1 MSEYRAG
8 SETGGR
14 GALPE
19 KDGRCFMALLDMI
32 HFLVDQITSSQR
44 FKDVEEASMLRMTNT
59 AACAIMT
66 AEAYTYWYSG
76 HQGHENAS
84 LGVFDM
90 LCDWTAKSKEAEQP
104 GPLGFGVDGTSS
116 FNDAIHAFAIN
127 ECSQWPRRRKSGKF
141 YYAGDDEDGTALLA
155 DEKLEKVYRVV
166 GISKSIGDMLRAGPS
181 GVAEVGS
188 MLRIT
193 LLPWLGQIIY
203 DGTLVGGP
211 PLQYQSRLDRL
222 QSLVES
228 AKIEG
233 RVIRELPTVTDAP
246 LLGKR
251 AVVSGIRAKPEL
263 NGRIGFAGSFDD
275 AAGRYVVSLED
286 GGGSFKVKPDN
297 LAAAPPRLN
306 SKCAGPVVTLSQ
318 PELKLQQ
325 RIQALPQRDDD
336 MWVFRRAGYTE
347 EENPNHMGVIMS
359 GKSGSILGSFQSAHL
374 APTPAEYLNAL
385 KGTLF
390 GGSRSGMAGGSGV
403 GFRPS
408 ILSFDEQSALKKLKA
423 VLEPAGVQVL
433 YYPPPSDE
441 ELTAMGVATHRDGL
455 PPLMGRRS

>member
-1 MSEYRAG
+1 MNEYRVG

-32 HFLVDQITSSQR
+32 HFLVDRITSSQR
-44 FKDVEEASMLRMTNT
+44 FNNVEEAAMLRTTNT
-59 AACAIMT
+59 QACAILT

-76 HQGHENAS
+76 HQGHELAS
-84 LGVFDM
+84 SGVFEM
-90 LCDWTAKSKEAEQP
+90 LCDWTAKSKENDP
-104 GPLGFGVDGTSS
+104 GSLGFGANGTTS

-141 YYAGDDEDGTALLA
+141 YYAGDDESGTALLA
-155 DEKLEKVYRVV
+155 DDKLEKVYRVV
-166 GISKSIGDMLRAGPS
+166 GISKSVGDMLRACPS

-188 MLRIT
+188 MVRIT

-203 DGTLVGGP
+203 DGTLMGGP
-211 PLQYQSRLDRL
+211 PLSLTDPSRMDHL

-228 AKIEG
+228 AKTEG
-233 RVIRELPTVTDAP
+233 LVICELPTVTDAP

-251 AVVSGIRAKPEL
+251 VVVSGIRAKPEL
-263 NGRIGFAGSFDD
+263 NGRIGIAGTFDD

-297 LAAAPPRLN
+297 LAITPPRLDIDGVG
-306 SKCAGPVVTLSQ
+306 SAMRLSQ
-318 PELKLQQ
+318 RDVNLQQ
-325 RIQALPQRDDD
+325 RIQALPRRDDD
-336 MWVFRRAGYTE
+336 MWVFRRTGYTE
-347 EENPNHMGVIMS
+347 EENPNHGGVIMS
-359 GKSGSILGSFQSAHL
+359 GKSGMILGTFQSAHL
-374 APTPAEYLNAL
+374 APTPAEYLGAL
-385 KGTLF
+385 KVTLF
-390 GGSRSGMAGGSGV
+390 GGRGSLTGGSGV
-403 GFRPS
+403 GFKPL

-441 ELTAMGVATHRDGL
+441 ELTAMGVATHRDGF

>member
-1 MSEYRAG
+1 
-8 SETGGR
+8 
-14 GALPE
+14 
-19 KDGRCFMALLDMI
+19 MALLDMI

-84 LGVFDM
+84 LGVFEM
-90 LCDWTAKSKEAEQP
+90 LCNWTAKSKENEP
-104 GPLGFGVDGTSS
+104 GPMGFGIDGTSS

-127 ECSQWPRRRKSGKF
+127 ECSQWPRRRRSGKF

-203 DGTLVGGP
+203 DGTLMGGP

-233 RVIRELPTVTDAP
+233 HVIRELPTVNDAP

-251 AVVSGIRAKPEL
+251 VVVSGIRAKPEL

-286 GGGSFKVKPDN
+286 GRGSFKVKPDN
-297 LAAAPPRLN
+297 LAASPPRLN
-306 SKCAGPVVTLSQ
+306 SESVGSVVTLSQ
-318 PELKLQQ
+318 PELKLQK
-325 RIQALPQRDDD
+325 RIQALPQRD
-336 MWVFRRAGYTE
+336 E
-347 EENPNHMGVIMS
+347 
-359 GKSGSILGSFQSAHL
+359 
-374 APTPAEYLNAL
+374 
-385 KGTLF
+385 
-390 GGSRSGMAGGSGV
+390 
-403 GFRPS
+403 
-408 ILSFDEQSALKKLKA
+408 
-423 VLEPAGVQVL
+423 
-433 YYPPPSDE
+433 
-441 ELTAMGVATHRDGL
+441 
-455 PPLMGRRS
+455 